1 MLRAQEERE
10 HQERSKILFLIRNET
25 FWMAQGMARIFTRAI
40 RFGTRGTSMESI
52 RKRTWEGTIS
62 KCRIPSRWMVT
73 KQALCSSSP
82 DAFEDGVDLSNRP
95 SSSFASV
102 GDETQVIHRGKLLPS
117 IAGERYRKRERLKTS
132 QEFQH
137 AQKKG
142 QTIHLKYF
150 VINCVSNVH
159 RQEDGIYCTRIGMVV
174 SKKISKKS
182 VVRNQVKRR
191 IRDIFR
197 RNKEKFPK
205 QHDIVFIPRTTV
217 VDAAYEDLEK
227 DVLSWSSCFDP
238 ASKTKTYRKTN
249 RDVEKSKPSRRRK
262 TKDPT

>member
-1 MLRAQEERE
+1 M
-10 HQERSKILFLIRNET
+10 
-25 FWMAQGMARIFTRAI
+25 
-40 RFGTRGTSMESI
+40 
-52 RKRTWEGTIS
+52 
-62 KCRIPSRWMVT
+62 
-73 KQALCSSSP
+73 
-82 DAFEDGVDLSNRP
+82 
-95 SSSFASV
+95 
-102 GDETQVIHRGKLLPS
+102 IHRGKLLPS

-137 AQKKG
+137 AQKRG

-150 VINCVSNVH
+150 VINCVSNEH
-159 RQEDGIYCTRIGMVV
+159 RQDDGIYCTRIGMVV

-217 VDAAYEDLEK
+217 VEAAYEDLEK
-227 DVLSWSSCFDP
+227 DVLSWSTRFDP
-238 ASKTKTYRKTN
+238 TSKPKTN
-249 RDVEKSKPSRRRK
+249 RKSNRDAESSKPSRRRRS
-262 TKDPT
+262 KDST